1 MRSVD
6 KPKKIVILGT
16 GGNSVDI
23 LDTLNDIN
31 DASSRHSYECL
42 GFLDDNED
50 LWGKRILG
58 VEVLGPLEKARGLDG
73 CLFVNGIGAPTNF
86 WKKEAIIGK
95 TGATLD
101 RFETVIHPSAS
112 VSRTATLGRGV
123 VVFQHVVITSNVQIG
138 NHVIILPNTVIS
150 HDDVIGDYTCI
161 AGGVCV
167 SGQVTIG
174 RSCYLGTNST
184 IIGNSEVGDRCLVGM
199 GSSVLRNVPPNSVV
213 VGNPARFLRHTVE
226 EPAEVRT
233 SSAPK

>member
-1 MRSVD
+1 VD
-6 KPKKIVILGT
+6 QPKKIVILGT

-31 DASSRHSYECL
+31 DRSPKLVYDCL
-42 GFLDDNED
+42 GFLDDNES
-50 LWGKRILG
+50 LWGKRILDAP
-58 VEVLGPLEKARGLDG
+58 VLGPLEKAKDLQN

-86 WKKEAIIGK
+86 WKKEVIIAK
-95 TGATLD
+95 TGAALN

-112 VSRTATLGRGV
+112 VSRTARLGRGV
-123 VVFQHVVITSNVQIG
+123 VVFQQVVITSNVQVG

-167 SGQVTIG
+167 SGQVTVG

-184 IIGNSEVGDRCLVGM
+184 IIGNTEVGDQCLIGM
-199 GSSVLRNVPPNSVV
+199 GSCVLRNVPSNSVM
-213 VGNPARFLRHTVE
+213 VGNPARFIRHTVE
-226 EPAEVRT
+226 EPAEHR
-233 SSAPK
+233 